1 MPTNRPVASLASCFN
16 QFAAAIKAS
25 PPRNQLIVL
34 KCNSNGTGLLTEAA
48 VRLSVRKPLS
58 IY

>member
-1 MPTNRPVASLASCFN
+1 
-16 QFAAAIKAS
+16 
-25 PPRNQLIVL
+25 VL
-34 KCNSNGTGLLTEAA
+34 KCNSNGTSLLTEAA